1 MKFYYKTL
9 AFASLLALA
18 ACSDFDEMNT
28 NPYEPP
34 YSPGTSNTDVS
45 PEGIDIDYEL
55 PEADIKALKEAEI
68 AMSEDE
74 VPIGCIIVY
83 EGQIIARTHN
93 QKETLKKATGHAEIL
108 AINQASEYLDLW
120 HLDGC
125 TMYVTLEPC
134 MMCTGAIIQ
143 SRISRLVIG
152 TNVSRWPG
160 FIELIENNPVNHHP
174 DVQQGILKEQCATI
188 VSEFFKRKR
197 RK

>member
-1 MKFYYKTL
+1 M
-9 AFASLLALA
+9 
-18 ACSDFDEMNT
+18 
-28 NPYEPP
+28 
-34 YSPGTSNTDVS
+34 
-45 PEGIDIDYEL
+45 
-55 PEADIKALKEAEI
+55 
-68 AMSEDE
+68 
-74 VPIGCIIVY
+74 
-83 EGQIIARTHN
+83 
-93 QKETLKKATGHAEIL
+93 

-152 TNVSRWPG
+152 ANVSKWPG
-160 FIELIENNPVNHHP
+160 FIKLIENNPVNHHP

>member
-1 MKFYYKTL
+1 MN
-9 AFASLLALA
+9 
-18 ACSDFDEMNT
+18 DEEYMA
-28 NPYEPP
+28 E
-34 YSPGTSNTDVS
+34 
-45 PEGIDIDYEL
+45 
-55 PEADIKALKEAEI
+55 ALKEAEI

-143 SRISRLVIG
+143 SRIKKIVYSIKNEQFGYLEKYAL
-152 TNVSRWPG
+152 NNKK
-160 FIELIENNPVNHHP
+160 IEIKK
-174 DVQQGILKEQCATI
+174 DILKILNYTL
-188 VSEFFKRKR
+188 VSDFFKKVRK
-197 RK
+197 

>member
-1 MKFYYKTL
+1 M
-9 AFASLLALA
+9 
-18 ACSDFDEMNT
+18 SDEEYMA
-28 NPYEPP
+28 E
-34 YSPGTSNTDVS
+34 
-45 PEGIDIDYEL
+45 
-55 PEADIKALKEAEI
+55 ALKEAEI

-108 AINQASEYLDLW
+108 AINQASEHLDLW